1 MPKHTWIPSTSRPT
15 RGFGRLRGM
24 SRRAH
29 LDKAQPSQVHGVHGT
44 PSLLLGLAGTSA
56 RPLASHPRSSLPAWP
71 GKRGRVVLASVAW
84 KTTTVRPATYVWSG
98 VHSSRLDRLTAIRST
113 ETNSSERDGFDSEDV
128 LHVSVACCVEPHRP
142 VQTNADIFV
151 SEARSGSWTG
161 LSQSWPTCLAAGG
174 RRTGVPATQEELERR
189 GFQGPPAMQP
199 DEILEVPPD
208 GDCLFHCA
216 VTCRNVQRLRSSA
229 QDPAGFMSERRCEK
243 DFAEASR
250 RLRRI
255 CSAAAAKA
263 GRDDV
268 VKMLRSARLPEGGVV
283 WFLAQWLEGSIW
295 VTLDGVSGEFDVLVG
310 EGPIACKLVLC
321 TVVNG
326 TGRSSPHYRLAG
338 SWVAQL

>member
-1 MPKHTWIPSTSRPT
+1 MVVGLTIGRPCTCVTTESAHPAQALRRVYEREGGVDHRLQHRISELRLGSATHAPPSHARIRGRKMPKHTWMPSTSRPT

-71 GKRGRVVLASVAW
+71 WKRGRVVLASVAW

-174 RRTGVPATQEELERR
+174 RRTWASRPRR
-189 GFQGPPAMQP
+189 
-199 DEILEVPPD
+199 
-208 GDCLFHCA
+208 
-216 VTCRNVQRLRSSA
+216 RSS
-229 QDPAGFMSERRCEK
+229 S
-243 DFAEASR
+243 AEASKDR
-250 RLRRI
+250 PP
-255 CSAAAAKA
+255 CSRMRYWKCRPTATAC
-263 GRDDV
+263 
-268 VKMLRSARLPEGGVV
+268 
-283 WFLAQWLEGSIW
+283 FI
-295 VTLDGVSGEFDVLVG
+295 VL
-310 EGPIACKLVLC
+310 
-321 TVVNG
+321 
-326 TGRSSPHYRLAG
+326 
-338 SWVAQL
+338 